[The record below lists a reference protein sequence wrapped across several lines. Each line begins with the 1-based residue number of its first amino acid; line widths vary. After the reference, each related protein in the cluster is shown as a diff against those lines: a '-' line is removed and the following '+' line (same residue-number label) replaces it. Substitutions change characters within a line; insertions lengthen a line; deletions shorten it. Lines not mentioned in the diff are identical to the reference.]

1 MLDRAQKKEI
11 IRDLVD
17 AKRLFEATSC
27 PSPSELNLVLQVLTV
42 VDKICQQNLSISR
55 YKFYGDLLQTLI
67 ETVTNLSV
75 LNENSKD
82 EAAKLMLDILEYC
95 IDALEKEKVKK
106 EIVFLPY
113 KASMWDCM
121 ETVWRAAYE
130 DREHCNVYVIPIPYC
145 DRNSDLS
152 CGEIYCE
159 KDLFPDY
166 VPTLDWSQYDLAK
179 LQPDIAVIHNPYDN
193 TNIVTSVEARFYS
206 HNLKKYVKKLV
217 YIPYYISNNI
227 VGCDKCNSPGVVN
240 ADYVILENENMK
252 QKQYLSN

>member
-27 PSPSELNLVLQVLTV
+27 HSTSELQFVLQVLTV
-42 VDKICQQNLSISR
+42 VDKICQQNLSIPR

-106 EIVFLPY
+106 RP
-113 KASMWDCM
+113 KC
-121 ETVWRAAYE
+121 
-130 DREHCNVYVIPIPYC
+130 
-145 DRNSDLS
+145 
-152 CGEIYCE
+152 
-159 KDLFPDY
+159 K
-166 VPTLDWSQYDLAK
+166 Q
-179 LQPDIAVIHNPYDN
+179 Q
-193 TNIVTSVEARFYS
+193 
-206 HNLKKYVKKLV
+206 KK
-217 YIPYYISNNI
+217 P
-227 VGCDKCNSPGVVN
+227 
-240 ADYVILENENMK
+240 
-252 QKQYLSN
+252 